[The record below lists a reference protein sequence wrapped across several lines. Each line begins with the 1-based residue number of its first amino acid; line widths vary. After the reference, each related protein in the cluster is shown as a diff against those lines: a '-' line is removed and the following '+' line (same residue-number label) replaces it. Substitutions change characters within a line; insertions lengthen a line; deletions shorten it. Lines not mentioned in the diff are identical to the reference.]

1 MLKDIINKIVKGTK
15 KVAFLPILR
24 TSSGEFLLKKTDF
37 GLIRIDYL
45 TMQKIVERA
54 LAPVEGILE
63 PEVAVEKTAS
73 TVTPI
78 KVRLTLTM
86 AEGFSAPR
94 ISAAAEVAI
103 NDALKNLLGL
113 EFYVPVLVKVKQI
126 TQPVQT
132 RRRVR

>member
-15 KVAFLPILR
+15 KVASLPILR

-37 GLIRIDYL
+37 GIIRIDYL

-54 LAPVEGILE
+54 IAPVEGILE
-63 PEVAVEKTAS
+63 PEVVVEKTAS

-94 ISAAAEVAI
+94 ISAAAERAI
-103 NDALKNLLGL
+103 NDALKNSLGL

>member
-15 KVAFLPILR
+15 KVASLPILR

-37 GLIRIDYL
+37 GIIRIDYL

-63 PEVAVEKTAS
+63 PEVVVEKTAS

-94 ISAAAEVAI
+94 ISAAAEQAI
-103 NDALKNLLGL
+103 NDALKNSLGL